1 MTPALAAALARAEAA
16 DAAGAAPGI
25 VPRRRAADD
34 GSVSKTRRIA
44 RVARG
49 VSWTLDPVGK
59 GQR

>member
-25 VPRRRAADD
+25 VPRPAVDD

-49 VSWTLDPVGK
+49 VSWTLDRVGK
-59 GQR
+59 EER

>member
-25 VPRRRAADD
+25 VPSRAADD

-49 VSWTLDPVGK
+49 VSWTLDRVGK